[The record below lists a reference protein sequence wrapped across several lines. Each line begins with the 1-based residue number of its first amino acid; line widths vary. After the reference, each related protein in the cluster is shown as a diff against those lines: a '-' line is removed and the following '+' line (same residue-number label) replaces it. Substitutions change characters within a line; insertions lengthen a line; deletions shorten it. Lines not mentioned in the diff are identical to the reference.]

1 MTCSGMRNRR
11 IDLLRGISILL
22 VLLHHFNIAY
32 RLDDTFLSRVF
43 GWETV
48 RAVARNGN
56 YGVTMFFVISGYL
69 ITANVIR
76 RWSEPGHVDV
86 RAFYGL
92 RIARIVPCLLL
103 LLAVV
108 NALAMAGIAI
118 FQNHSPDG
126 APVSFW
132 LVNLASL
139 TFWMNVLI
147 GAHGWTNY
155 ALGVL
160 WSLSVEEVF
169 YLSFPL
175 LCLAFRREAWLV
187 AFWLACI
194 VVGPI
199 YRFFHQGDEGGY
211 LYAYF
216 ACFDAIATGC
226 CVALLARRFVWRGRA
241 QSVSAWLT
249 AAGITFVYLS
259 CPIRESN
266 VFGVTVMAF
275 GTAVLL
281 LAAHD
286 HPAGPTIRRASASTV
301 LEGFGRLSYEL
312 YLFHLI
318 VLGLLRT
325 IFSPSGVA
333 GDEKLALLVGYLLLS
348 AWLSASIARIYAE
361 PLNRI
366 VRQWLVPRRSRSGSE
381 CYERNQPD
389 VEHPQSRIVNG
400 LSDRS

>member
-1 MTCSGMRNRR
+1 MTEAPTRNRK
-11 IDLLRGISILL
+11 IDLLRGVSILL
-22 VLLHHFNIAY
+22 VLFHHFNIAY

-43 GWETV
+43 GWEAV

-69 ITANVIR
+69 ITANATR
-76 RWSEPGHVDV
+76 RWSELGHVDV
-86 RAFYGL
+86 RVFYGL

-118 FQNHSPDG
+118 FQNHSPAG
-126 APVSFW
+126 TPVSFW

-147 GAHGWTNY
+147 GTHGWTNY

-175 LCLAFRREAWLV
+175 LCLAFRREAQLV

-194 VVGPI
+194 FVGPA
-199 YRFFHQGDEGGY
+199 YRFLHQGDEGGY

-226 CVALLARRFVWRGRA
+226 CAALLAKRGAWRGRA
-241 QSVSAWLT
+241 WSVRAWPT
-249 AAGITFVYLS
+249 ALAMTFVYLS
-259 CPIRESN
+259 WPIRESN
-266 VFGVTVMAF
+266 VFGVTAMAF
-275 GTAVLL
+275 GAAVLL
-281 LAAHD
+281 L
-286 HPAGPTIRRASASTV
+286 GASDRLDESKARGTRVSTV
-301 LEGFGRLSYEL
+301 LEAFGRLSYEL

-325 IFSPSGVA
+325 IFPPPGVA
-333 GDEKLALLVGYLLLS
+333 GDEKLVVLVGYLLLS
-348 AWLSASIARIYAE
+348 TCLSVIIARMYAE
-361 PLNRI
+361 PSSRI
-366 VRQWLVPRRSRSGSE
+366 VRHWLIPRRS
-381 CYERNQPD
+381 
-389 VEHPQSRIVNG
+389 
-400 LSDRS
+400 